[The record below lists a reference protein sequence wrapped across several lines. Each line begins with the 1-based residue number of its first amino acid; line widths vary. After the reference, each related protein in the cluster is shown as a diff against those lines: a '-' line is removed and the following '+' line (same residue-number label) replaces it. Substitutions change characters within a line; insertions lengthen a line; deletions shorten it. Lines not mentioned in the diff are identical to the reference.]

1 MTTDRGLAVGETA
14 PSFTAPLVFPDG
26 SVEQTSLESL
36 LEDRP
41 VLLSFYTND
50 FSPDCIDEWCSFR
63 DLNWFSAGE
72 AVQVVG
78 ISKSRVKT
86 HEKFLS
92 YLDLQ
97 FPLYADTDLAVADK
111 YAVTYRV
118 LKIVR
123 RPHRSCFLIDGDRQI
138 RYKWVGE
145 HPLDP
150 TLDTPP
156 VEEIRDA
163 ISQKLDHA
171 EPQQA

>member
-1 MTTDRGLAVGETA
+1 MATTRGIDVGEQA

-26 SVEQTSLESL
+26 SVEKTALDEL
-36 LEDRP
+36 LTDQP

-63 DLNWFSAGE
+63 DLDWFSAGE
-72 AVQVVG
+72 TVQVVG

-86 HEKFLS
+86 HKKFIS

-97 FPLYADTDLAVADK
+97 FPLFTDDDLSVAEQYDL
-111 YAVTYRV
+111 TYR
-118 LKIVR
+118 LLGIVR
-123 RPHRSCFLIDGDRQI
+123 RPHRSCFLIDTDRTV
-138 RYKWVGE
+138 RYKWVGQ
-145 HPLDP
+145 HKLDP

-163 ISQKLDHA
+163 ITQKL
-171 EPQQA
+171 EQAPAGQA